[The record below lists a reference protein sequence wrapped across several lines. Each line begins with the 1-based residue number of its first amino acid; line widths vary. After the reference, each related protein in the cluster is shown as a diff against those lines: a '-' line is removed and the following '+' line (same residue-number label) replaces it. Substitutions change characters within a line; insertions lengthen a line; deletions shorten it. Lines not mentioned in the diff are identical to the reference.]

1 MWCWRRMER
10 ISWTERV
17 TNEEVLNRVGTK
29 RQLLQNIEYRRG
41 KMIGHLI
48 CHDDFI
54 KNIVEGKV
62 EGKRG
67 RGRPRYS
74 YIKQIKEKVKVVTYK
89 EVQELALDR
98 CKWKELHRQELGS

>member
-1 MWCWRRMER
+1 MER
-10 ISWTERV
+10 ISWTERIS
-17 TNEEVLNRVGTK
+17 NEEVLSRIGSR
-29 RQLLQNIEYRRG
+29 RQLLHSIENRRG

-48 CHDDFI
+48 RHDDFI

-74 YIKQIKEKVKVVTYK
+74 YMKQIKEKVNVVTYK
-89 EVQELALDR
+89 EVLELALDR
-98 CKWKELHRQELGS
+98 RKWKELHRQELGS